1 MRRITLGVVS
11 TLAALVLLFS
21 YRTSLGDGG
30 SGQGPQALSGARVLA
45 ESPAAV
51 PTGSAAG
58 PDPTGSASG
67 SPDPTTPAKAAD
79 PASTRTT
86 PPAPKTTASTFAR
99 TQTVQGAS
107 EMTRYGQVQV
117 QVTIAGGRI
126 TDVQALAYPD
136 RERRD
141 QEINAQ
147 AIPMLRNQVLA
158 AQSAKVDGVSGATYT
173 TDGYLASVQSALD
186 AVGFRS

>member
-1 MRRITLGVVS
+1 MRRITLVVVS
-11 TLAALVLLFS
+11 TLAVLVLLFS

-30 SGQGPQALSGARVLA
+30 SGQAPQALSGARVLA
-45 ESPAAV
+45 ESPTAAA
-51 PTGSAAG
+51 TGSAAG

-67 SPDPTTPAKAAD
+67 SPDPTTPAKAGTSD
-79 PASTRTT
+79 PAGTRTT
-86 PPAPKTTASTFAR
+86 APAPTTTTPAR

-117 QVTIAGGRI
+117 QVTIAGGKI